1 MIGFG
6 DVEYQVHVQNIGW
19 QNWVKNG
26 EIAGTTGQSLRVEA
40 IRIKL
45 NGEVAK
51 RYDVFYRT
59 HVQNIGWQNWVKNGE
74 IAGTTGQSL
83 RVEAIQIELV
93 DK

>member
-1 MIGFG
+1 MHVQNIGWQNWVKNGEIAGTTGQSLRVEAIRIKLPNDLIGFG

-40 IRIKL
+40 I
-45 NGEVAK
+45 
-51 RYDVFYRT
+51 
-59 HVQNIGWQNWVKNGE
+59 
-74 IAGTTGQSL
+74 
-83 RVEAIQIELV
+83 QIELV